1 LDLFLQLALNGLVE
15 GMRYGLVALGFA
27 LVLSVTG
34 YVHFAHGAVCTLAGY
49 VFYVLWVSLGL
60 HWLLAAGGSL
70 AVSLVLS
77 VGLCLGIYR
86 RVPAASHHGVFIC
99 SLGLM
104 ILLQNLTHL
113 VWGSESVSLRAG
125 GMAQVWFI
133 GPAVITDVGA
143 ATILLSLAALLA
155 TSLLLHR
162 TGIGRAMRATADQ
175 PYMAAVVGID
185 TRRVA
190 VAAFTVAALLIA
202 PVGVLTGLDE
212 GLSPHT
218 GTGLILAAIAG
229 AIVGGIG
236 SLSGAVLGGLLI
248 GLLQQL
254 SAGWLP
260 TSWMSTITFLGMF
273 AFIVFHPRG
282 LFGKR
287 LRVAEL

>member
-1 LDLFLQLALNGLVE
+1 MDLFLQLALNGVVE

-34 YVHFAHGAVCTLAGY
+34 YVHFAHGAICTLAGY
-49 VFYVLWVSLGL
+49 LFHLLWVVLGL
-60 HWLLAAGGSL
+60 HWALAFAAVL
-70 AVSLVLS
+70 ALSVALS
-77 VGLCLGIYR
+77 VGICLGVYR
-86 RVPAASHHGVFIC
+86 RVPDGAHHGVFIC

-113 VWGSESVSLRAG
+113 LWGSESLSLRAG
-125 GMAQVWFI
+125 GSAEVYFL
-133 GPAVITDVGA
+133 GPTVLTDVGL
-143 ATILLSLAALLA
+143 ATVVTSLAALA
-155 TSLLLHR
+155 AVSFLLYR
-162 TGIGRAMRATADQ
+162 TGTGRAMRAMADQ
-175 PYMAAVVGID
+175 PTMAAVVGID

-190 VAAFTVAALLIA
+190 VAAFVVAGLLIA

-229 AIVGGIG
+229 AIIGGVG
-236 SLSGAVLGGLLI
+236 SLAGAVIGGLMI

-260 TSWMSTITFLGMF
+260 TSWMTSITFLGMF
-273 AFIVFHPRG
+273 AFIVFRPRG
-282 LFGKR
+282 LFGR
-287 LRVAEL
+287 RMRVSEM